1 MSDAA
6 APGLSVRLADL
17 VGRRIRTERRVEY
30 LDCDGYLHLGSAD
43 FLRFAID
50 HRFTATHDALG
61 LNSFERP
68 EETGLAWPIV
78 RSEMDFLAEAK
89 LGDWL
94 VIESWIDERH
104 NSRAVVRLRIS
115 QRDSGRECCRVALT
129 IIALDVA
136 TRRAVPLPDSLPV
149 HRRVDLD
156 ALPWAEGHP
165 RTS

>member
-6 APGLSVRLADL
+6 PAGLHVRLADL
-17 VGRRIRTERRVEY
+17 VGRRIRTERRVEF
-30 LDCDGYLHLGSAD
+30 LDCDGYLHLGAAD

-61 LNSFERP
+61 LDSFTRP
-68 EETGLAWPIV
+68 EDTGLAWPIV

-94 VIESWIDERH
+94 AIESWIDECH

-115 QRDSGRECCRVALT
+115 HRDSGRECCRVALT

-136 TRRAVPLPDSLPV
+136 TRRAIPLPETLPV
-149 HRRVDLD
+149 RRQVALE

-165 RTS
+165 RKP